1 MIVWSFVGIPW
12 VVPANLGMA
21 NVLEKRNL
29 LEIAHGRSRPPFSDE
44 HIQKGETLQKKTYAK
59 VQNAEV
65 QATLRECF
73 SDFAITTWAVV
84 FGYSLAGTTELGV
97 FKEHETQLL
106 LASAIAAS
114 GGTRQAKSHMKGAL
128 TLGVSLPAA
137 QAVLRAAHQLNE
149 WNHVEITEIDAEELY
164 REISQVL

>member
-21 NVLEKRNL
+21 NVLEKRKL
-29 LEIAHGRSRPPFSDE
+29 LEIAHGRSRPPFSDDC
-44 HIQKGETLQKKTYAK
+44 ILKGEALQRKTYAK

-73 SDFAITTWAVV
+73 SDFASTTWAVV
-84 FGYSLAGTTELGV
+84 FGYSLAGTSELGV
-97 FKEHETQLL
+97 FKEQETQLL

-114 GGTRQAKSHMKGAL
+114 GGTRQAKSHMKGAMS
-128 TLGVSLPAA
+128 LGVSVHAVK
-137 QAVLRAAHQLNE
+137 AVLGAAHKLNK
-149 WNHVEITEIDAEELY
+149 WNNVEIAEIDAEHLY
-164 REISQVL
+164 REINQVV